1 MPEEGIKEIFYKQVD
16 VRLDQVDAKHVV
28 RMHNYFKVSYKAML
42 KQLVQLRLCDAKL
55 YDTLLNYQSVENAD
69 EKGLHYW
76 KDTLQT

>member
-1 MPEEGIKEIFYKQVD
+1 MKEKSYPQVE
-16 VRLDQVDAKHVV
+16 VRLDQVDAKNVV
-28 RMHNYFKVSYKAML
+28 RMRNYFKVSYKAML
-42 KQLVQLRLCDAKL
+42 KQLVQLRFCDARL